1 MTAWSWTG
9 VALAGWIGAAVW
21 FALRLGPFLH
31 RADPGETPTDYEE
44 FEPLGLPVDV
54 LGPMEIEFE
63 FRRLTDPLEAE
74 REQRLGGLW

>member
-1 MTAWSWTG
+1 MSPTAWLVVG
-9 VALAGWIGAAVW
+9 AVAWCVLAVPVAVVI
-21 FALRLGPFLH
+21 A
-31 RADPGETPTDYEE
+31 RAIDPGETHATDYDE

-54 LGPMEIEFE
+54 LGPLEIEFE